1 MKTLYLWENGW
12 TPFHYNDLSDLKDEF
27 AARGIMLGNGCKL
40 GDGCELGDGCK
51 LGDDCKLGDGCEL
64 GNGCNVSKSLFIS
77 ASRHVVSY
85 WGVDAIQIGCTRHTI
100 SEWQAHFRKIGEAE
114 NYTPEQIEE
123 YKGYIDLI
131 ATLHKTW
138 SIEKK
143 GTEA

>member
-12 TPFHYNDLSDLKDEF
+12 TPFHYNYLSDLKDEF
-27 AARGIMLGNGCKL
+27 AARGIMLGNGC
-40 GDGCELGDGCK
+40 
-51 LGDDCKLGDGCEL
+51 EL
-64 GNGCNVSKSLFIS
+64 GNGCNVPKSLFIS

-85 WGVDAIQIGCTRHTI
+85 WGADAIQIGCTRHTI

>member
-27 AARGIMLGNGCKL
+27 AARGIMLGNG
-40 GDGCELGDGCK
+40 
-51 LGDDCKLGDGCEL
+51 CKLGDGCEL